1 MELQFSEEQILLRN
15 TIEKICIDNSDL
27 KTLRDIEDTKKGFS
41 DQFWTQLKNLGLTGI
56 NIPTKFGGSEMG
68 LLDQVIVYEEFGRA
82 LSLSPHLIS
91 SVICSS
97 LINKLGT
104 SKQKKEILTEIA
116 SGELIT
122 SLAWLEEGSS
132 FYKEGINLTLTK
144 KSDKYYVTGKKHMV
158 PYASQANK
166 IIILFRDN
174 SNIGAAIIDTDH
186 PGLTFNYQE
195 NHAKTSLY
203 EVIFKKVDIDKDNL
217 MQKSN
222 FWEIWEEI
230 ASLSQ
235 ILIAA
240 EASGGSERSLYI
252 GRDYSLER
260 EAFGQKIG
268 SFQSIAHYLADGYV
282 EVEANKLM
290 TYQAAWSFDEKKDIS
305 SLSALSKLQACRSF
319 REIAATTIQIYGGMG
334 FTVEADPQLFFKRAK
349 HLQNYMWD
357 EPYLENQIENKFFNS
372 LRGTL

>member
-1 MELQFSEEQILLRN
+1 
-15 TIEKICIDNSDL
+15 
-27 KTLRDIEDTKKGFS
+27 
-41 DQFWTQLKNLGLTGI
+41 
-56 NIPTKFGGSEMG
+56 
-68 LLDQVIVYEEFGRA
+68 
-82 LSLSPHLIS
+82 
-91 SVICSS
+91 
-97 LINKLGT
+97 
-104 SKQKKEILTEIA
+104 
-116 SGELIT
+116 
-122 SLAWLEEGSS
+122 
-132 FYKEGINLTLTK
+132 
-144 KSDKYYVTGKKHMV
+144 
-158 PYASQANK
+158 
-166 IIILFRDN
+166 
-174 SNIGAAIIDTDH
+174 
-186 PGLTFNYQE
+186 
-195 NHAKTSLY
+195 
-203 EVIFKKVDIDKDNL
+203 

-357 EPYLENQIENKFFNS
+357 EPYLENQIEKKFFN
-372 LRGTL
+372 

>member
-15 TIEKICIDNSDL
+15 TIEKICINNSDL
-27 KTLRDIEDTKKGFS
+27 KTLREIEDTKKGYS
-41 DQFWTQLKNLGLTGI
+41 DQFWTQLINLGLTGI
-56 NIPTKFGGSEMG
+56 NIPAKFGGSEMG

-104 SKQKKEILTEIA
+104 NKQKKEILTEIA
-116 SGELIT
+116 SGKLII
-122 SLAWLEEGSS
+122 SLAWLEESSS

-144 KSDKYYVTGKKHMV
+144 KSNKYYVTGKKHMV
-158 PYASQANK
+158 PYASEAKK
-166 IIILFRDN
+166 IIILYKDN
-174 SNIGAAIIDTDH
+174 SNIGAAIIDTDQ
-186 PGLTFNYQE
+186 PGLTFSYQE

-203 EVIFKKVDIDKDNL
+203 EVIFKNVEINKENL

-222 FWEIWEEI
+222 FWEMWKEI
-230 ASLSQ
+230 ASISQ

-290 TYQAAWSFDEKKDIS
+290 TYQAAWSFDEKMDIS

-319 REIAATTIQIYGGMG
+319 REIASTTIQIYGGMG

-357 EPYLENQIENKFFNS
+357 ETYLENQIEEDFFN
-372 LRGTL
+372 